1 MRVILDF
8 FAIAKE
14 TKNMANDWDLWYIPL
29 WIPWDS
35 IMAEGHANY
44 LENKNYFEMMGSIW
58 TLFFLTSNKIIPW
71 LDILAII
78 ILNSLYV
85 ILSDK

>member
-35 IMAEGHANY
+35 IMAEGNANY
-44 LENKNYFEMMGSIW
+44 LENKHYFEMMGSIW